1 MTKQEL
7 AKAIVWMMDKGYTT
21 GHGDSI
27 VDLLQELEWQVAER
41 EREACAKLCE
51 ELVLAYAGNAS
62 ATAHQCA
69 EEIRARGIDG
79 AKVGEVGV
87 WGEKEANRSQA
98 TTSAGKPNYRTPQV
112 TPQVTP
118 EVGLTDEE
126 RFSKDWQETV
136 ARVEAKLKE
145 KNT

>member
-1 MTKQEL
+1 MTDL
-7 AKAIVWMMDKGYTT
+7 A
-21 GHGDSI
+21 
-27 VDLLQELEWQVAER
+27 R
-41 EREACAKLCE
+41 
-51 ELVLAYAGNAS
+51 
-62 ATAHQCA
+62 
-69 EEIRARGIDG
+69 
-79 AKVGEVGV
+79 VGEVGV

-98 TTSAGKPNYRTPQV
+98 TTSADKPNYCTPEV

-145 KNT
+145 KNS